1 MTADQVC
8 EALIAVFTDSGFSVD
23 GLTGQGM
30 TWAATGEVS
39 KAPMAVVIKDGVY
52 VTP

>member
-1 MTADQVC
+1 MVEQ
-8 EALIAVFTDSGFSVD
+8 FTTMSFD

-39 KAPMAVVIKDGVY
+39 KSPMAVVIKDGVY
-52 VTP
+52 TSVA